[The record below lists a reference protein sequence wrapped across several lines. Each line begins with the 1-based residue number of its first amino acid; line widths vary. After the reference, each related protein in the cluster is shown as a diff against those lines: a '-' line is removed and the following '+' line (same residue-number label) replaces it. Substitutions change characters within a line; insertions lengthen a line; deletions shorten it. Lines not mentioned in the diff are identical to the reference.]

1 MKKVIIIILNTIVL
15 IAVGCGH
22 ERQTRT
28 AIKNSEKKKQ
38 NTLLQISEKAEIQEE
53 WSFVISPPK
62 VGLISTKNYI
72 SEISDLLPTNY
83 YMVKDS
89 TLWND
94 EYEDKDKWEY
104 TVHHAVRRDNKTIFE
119 IYPDV
124 ANKEKIFSI
133 VILSSEYKIKDTEIR
148 VGSTFGTL
156 KKSFSIKDISHS
168 YDFGLYIY
176 CNGFDGIFSIDLKE
190 EWNDSPEEL
199 KLSDSRKIETIVV
212 Y

>member
-1 MKKVIIIILNTIVL
+1 M
-15 IAVGCGH
+15 
-22 ERQTRT
+22 E
-28 AIKNSEKKKQ
+28 IKNSAEDKQ
-38 NTLLQISEKAEIQEE
+38 DTLLQMSEEIKKQEE
-53 WSFVISPPK
+53 WNYIINPPK

-72 SEISDLLPTNY
+72 SEISDLLPISY

-94 EYEDKDKWEY
+94 EDEDKDKWKY
-104 TVHHAVRRDNKTIFE
+104 TVYYAVRRDNKTIFE
-119 IYPDV
+119 IYPDD

-133 VILSSEYKIKDTEIR
+133 VILSPEYKIKNTEIR
-148 VGSTFGTL
+148 VGSTVKTL
-156 KKSFSIKDISHS
+156 KKTFSIKDISYS

-176 CNGFDGIFSIDLKE
+176 CNGFDGTFSIDINE

-199 KLSDSRKIETIVV
+199 KLSDKRKIETIIV